1 MTRRKLKEK
10 NIRKV
15 QKSHNT
21 YYVSIPLEIVKEMKL
36 KEREK
41 VIFQHDKKNK
51 RIIIKDW
58 KK

>member
-1 MTRRKLKEK
+1 MAKRLH
-10 NIRKV
+10 NVRKV
-15 QKSHNT
+15 QYSNGS
-21 YYVSIPLEIVKEMKL
+21 YYLTVPINIVREMKL

-41 VIFQHDKKNK
+41 VVFEYDKKRK